1 MVLFWL
7 LACNNQLVQEYELEK
22 EAIFQTAPA
31 LKDNWK
37 PDILLRLN
45 YDAISKIAKRY
56 VEKEIQ
62 GYKPLKKTFLSKE
75 FIAKPKLKLTKL
87 TLSDA
92 PAKDEIK
99 FQTILEGKFIL
110 SWGPFKET
118 LNTKAVLN
126 GVAKIQLDE
135 GENTLSFTKL
145 NKMKITIGKIGG
157 QNIAPLLE
165 DWLRKEF
172 LDSKTVSLGAF
183 DLSKFPL
190 RGLRLNSTP
199 TSTNIEMR
207 SDTLHTNN
215 LSPSKL
221 SMKKDWE
228 LQVHEG
234 VLLGWSRKG
243 AFEKGIIDYGVA
255 IDPRSLS
262 VTDQEFD
269 IDIRLWKLEGW
280 DKWWREYSIH
290 GAVEKKKVRFKF
302 AANEITKQ
310 DTSKGISLI
319 DPLLVLAESF
329 LLDDM
334 TEQLTYALPM
344 QKKKDINGLFWKF
357 KIETLK
363 GHGDEISIKGSW
375 DEAPKKKKQ
384 QK

>member
-22 EAIFQTAPA
+22 EAVFQTAPA

-62 GYKPLKKTFLSKE
+62 SYKPLKKKFLSKE
-75 FIAKPKLKLTKL
+75 FIAKPKLKLKTL

-92 PAKDEIK
+92 PGKNKIK
-99 FQTILEGKFIL
+99 FRTILEGEFIL

-118 LNTKAVLN
+118 LKTKAILN

-145 NKMKITIGKIGG
+145 NKIEITIGQLGG

-165 DWLRKEF
+165 DWLKKEF
-172 LDSKTVSLGAF
+172 LDSKTISLGVF

-207 SDTLHTNN
+207 SDTLHTNS

-228 LQVHEG
+228 LQVHED
-234 VLLGWSRKG
+234 VLLGWSRKS
-243 AFEKGIIDYGVA
+243 AFKKGVIDYGVA

-262 VTDQEFD
+262 VTDQEFN

-280 DKWWREYSIH
+280 DKWWREYSIQ
-290 GAVEKKKVRFKF
+290 GDIEKKKSRFKF
-302 AANEITKQ
+302 SADEITKQ

-319 DPLLVLAESF
+319 DPLVVLAESF

-344 QKKKDINGLFWKF
+344 QKKENISGLVWKF
-357 KIETLK
+357 KIDTFK
-363 GHGDEISIKGSW
+363 GHGNEISIKGSW
-375 DEAPKKKKQ
+375 EEVPKKMKPKK
-384 QK
+384 